1 MKALIFNC
9 TLKKS
14 PAISNTD
21 ALIHKVAEQ
30 FSILNVQ
37 TEVLRIADY
46 TVQPGTSSDEGD
58 GDQWPELLVKVK
70 ECDIFIIATPIWVG
84 FTGSLAQRVIE
95 RLDAVFHE
103 KELMDSE
110 TGQTIMYGKVAGVI
124 VTGNEDGA
132 HAVVARVAWALN
144 ELGCTL
150 PPTSN
155 TYWVGSAGPGPSYL
169 EAGGE
174 KALYTNKTL
183 RHMVYN
189 LTYMANLLKK
199 NPIPTNLNE
208 LTEEAKKVSKSEKE

>member
-1 MKALIFNC
+1 MNALIFNC

-14 PAISNTD
+14 PAVSNTG
-21 ALIHKVAEQ
+21 ALIDKVVQQ
-30 FSILNVQ
+30 FTKLNV
-37 TEVLRIADY
+37 TSEVIRIADY
-46 TVQPGTSSDEGD
+46 QVSPGTSSDEGD
-58 GDQWPELLVKVK
+58 DDQWPELLKKVRN
-70 ECDIFIIATPIWVG
+70 CDIFIIATPIWVG

-103 KELMDSE
+103 KELMDPE

-132 HAVVARVAWALN
+132 HNVVARVAWALN
-144 ELGCTL
+144 EFGCTL

-174 KALYTNKTL
+174 KSLYTNKTL
-183 RHMVYN
+183 RHMAHN
-189 LTYMANLLKK
+189 LAYMAGVLAK
-199 NPIPTNLNE
+199 NPIPTNLNA
-208 LTEEAKKVSKSEKE
+208 LTEEAKKESNNEKI